1 MKQSDFLRGVVV
13 SAAVAL
19 AAPAAVLAQTAQ
31 PAPSVEEVSGQE
43 IEAFVVAYHSVAEI
57 DAEYAPRFADA
68 SDEGELQS
76 LQEEAQRE
84 MTEAVDETPGISV
97 QRYVEILTLARAD
110 PEFGARIVDLIE
122 R

>member
-1 MKQSDFLRGVVV
+1 MKQFEFLRSVAV

-31 PAPSVEEVSGQE
+31 PAPSAEEVSGEE
-43 IEAFVVAYHSVAEI
+43 IEAFVVAFRSVAEI
-57 DAEYAPRFADA
+57 DAEYAPQFAEA
-68 SDEGELQS
+68 SDESELQS
-76 LQEEAQRE
+76 LQEEAQLE
-84 MTEAVDETPGISV
+84 MTEAVDETPGIDV

-110 PEFGARIVDLIE
+110 PELGARIVDLIE